1 MEITYV
7 YTLDLLTTDSVSVVI
22 EKYIQL
28 DEESDPVQIGKRNRV
43 AYVNSAHDRAVLEE
57 KLPESH
63 YNAVIAMWGDE
74 PTVPDIDGEL
84 Q

>member
-7 YTLDLLTTDSVSVVI
+7 YTLDLLTADSVSVVI
-22 EKYIQL
+22 EKFIQMDGEL
-28 DEESDPVQIGKRNRV
+28 VQVGKRNRV
-43 AYVNSAHDRAVLEE
+43 AYVNSAHDRTALEE
-57 KLPESH
+57 VLPESH